1 MFTEGDTKQS
11 NCGPRIPDQTGIW
24 KRWFLRREE
33 KLEEPEKKPS
43 EQGREPTANSTHMT
57 SGPGIRPGPH
67 WWEASAITTAPINEL
82 N

>member
-1 MFTEGDTKQS
+1 
-11 NCGPRIPDQTGIW
+11 
-24 KRWFLRREE
+24 LRREE